1 MTMETMPTI
10 ADASARA
17 QPPHD
22 LAESLAEIE
31 AARTSQLESLPSSK
45 VDPVSA
51 AYRGSLERI
60 LDDVRA
66 ARARLAAGLYGVC
79 SRCEATIPAAR
90 LELRLWA
97 TTCTGCDRQRA

>member
-1 MTMETMPTI
+1 MTIETRPTL
-10 ADASARA
+10 ADASA
-17 QPPHD
+17 QPPPD
-22 LAESLAEIE
+22 RAASLAQIE
-31 AARTSQLESLPSSK
+31 AARTRQLESLPSAK
-45 VDPVSA
+45 VAPVSV

-60 LDDVRA
+60 LDDVRT